1 MIFFSN
7 FWLDPKVTK
16 DQALFSRRS
25 KWLLISKS
33 KNSLHSDICFFDRNL
48 QAFDSRLQ
56 NLLAYEILLFY
67 KLSLEL
73 LGMRRG

>member
-1 MIFFSN
+1 MIFFFN

-16 DQALFSRRS
+16 DQALISRRS

-67 KLSLEL
+67 KLLLEL
-73 LGMRRG
+73 SGMKRG

>member
-1 MIFFSN
+1 MIFFFN
-7 FWLDPKVTK
+7 FWFDPKVTK
-16 DQALFSRRS
+16 AQAMISRWS
-25 KWLLISKS
+25 KWLLVSKN

-73 LGMRRG
+73 PGMRRG